1 MIFTRKL
8 GKLIRGKT
16 TPFQI
21 YAACL
26 LGAFLGFIPGFGQAP
41 GLILFWTFLLLILNA
56 NLFAAGVVGLLSKL
70 IYLIALPVAFQIG
83 RFLLEG
89 PTQGLFEAM
98 ANAPVLAYFGF
109 DYFAVVGGQVL
120 GLVVG
125 LASGAYLTRA
135 LRSLRGRLA
144 AREKE
149 GRESRFANKGWA
161 KALRWIFI
169 GGKRKQS
176 YEELS
181 AKKVGNPIRIL
192 GVVAVVVLSGLL
204 WFASTYLTDELVASA
219 ARQNLAKANGAT
231 VDLESADVDF
241 KEGRLELSKIA
252 FADPNDLGTDL
263 FRSDRIV
270 ADVSSADILRKRF
283 SVDNLVI
290 DSASSGL
297 ARETPG
303 KIVGPPPEGS
313 KKPALELPD
322 FKDIDSVL
330 ENAEIWK
337 ERLSQVKRWIET
349 LSSASGPEAL
359 KAGKRWEKELTSRIQ
374 SVGYS
379 NVEAGF
385 LVQDSPTLWI
395 RNLEALGVKTD
406 YLDGQKVN
414 IRGVN
419 LSSHPHLVE
428 GNPTVSL
435 DTEDGKL
442 SATLALGFA
451 AGRAENKLDFS
462 YTGLPSAALSNT
474 VKAEGQRLLN
484 GGALDI
490 SARGDLNSVD
500 SDLIV
505 GVRFHGVTLNVAG
518 SEVSLD
524 GMELPLAIR
533 GPIDRPQIKLEADF
547 LSGAL
552 KNAGKQRL
560 LEEASEELG
569 VDLGDVSSEEDLK
582 KKAGDLLQGF
592 LKKKAEEK
600 AED

>member
-1 MIFTRKL
+1 MGRCSATR
-8 GKLIRGKT
+8 
-16 TPFQI
+16 
-21 YAACL
+21 
-26 LGAFLGFIPGFGQAP
+26 
-41 GLILFWTFLLLILNA
+41 TF
-56 NLFAAGVVGLLSKL
+56 
-70 IYLIALPVAFQIG
+70 
-83 RFLLEG
+83 
-89 PTQGLFEAM
+89 
-98 ANAPVLAYFGF
+98 
-109 DYFAVVGGQVL
+109 
-120 GLVVG
+120 
-125 LASGAYLTRA
+125 
-135 LRSLRGRLA
+135 
-144 AREKE
+144 
-149 GRESRFANKGWA
+149 
-161 KALRWIFI
+161 
-169 GGKRKQS
+169 
-176 YEELS
+176 
-181 AKKVGNPIRIL
+181 
-192 GVVAVVVLSGLL
+192 
-204 WFASTYLTDELVASA
+204 
-219 ARQNLAKANGAT
+219 
-231 VDLESADVDF
+231 
-241 KEGRLELSKIA
+241 
-252 FADPNDLGTDL
+252 
-263 FRSDRIV
+263 
-270 ADVSSADILRKRF
+270 SSA
-283 SVDNLVI
+283 VMCPN
-290 DSASSGL
+290 
-297 ARETPG
+297 T
-303 KIVGPPPEGS
+303 
-313 KKPALELPD
+313 
-322 FKDIDSVL
+322 
-330 ENAEIWK
+330 AEIWK

-524 GMELPLAIR
+524 GRELPLAIR